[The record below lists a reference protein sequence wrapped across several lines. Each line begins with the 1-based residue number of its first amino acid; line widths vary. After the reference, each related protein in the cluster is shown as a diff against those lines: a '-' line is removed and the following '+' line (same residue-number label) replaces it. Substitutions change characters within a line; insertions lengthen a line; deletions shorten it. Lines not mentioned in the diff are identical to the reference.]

1 MQIVEMGDCSMVIM
15 KDSEDPP
22 WVSVGDAYRK
32 AHEYNTQ
39 IRVENDEHSLKASDA
54 IYSAG
59 RLVLFFKED
68 IEGMFQL
75 HDRVTLNAVSIRRS
89 RRR

>member
-1 MQIVEMGDCSMVIM
+1 MQIVEIGDCSMTIM

-32 AHEYNTQ
+32 AQSHNLQ
-39 IRVENDEHSLKASDA
+39 IRVENEEYTLKASDA

-59 RLVLFFKED
+59 RLILFFKED
-68 IEGMFQL
+68 IGDRFHL
-75 HDRVTLNAVSIRRS
+75 NDRVTLGTVSIRRS
-89 RRR
+89 RR